1 VNLWTED
8 KWTGW
13 LRLYNLTFIVG
24 LAISLLVFWVFNVLF
39 PVPGTDLDGP
49 FVLQGVDGGC
59 YGCERSSESAIAFEA
74 GNEELPAA
82 AKGKTAK
89 EKGAEVSVV

>member
-1 VNLWTED
+1 VNSWTED

-24 LAISLLVFWVFNVLF
+24 LTISLLVFWVLNLLF
-39 PVPGTDLDGP
+39 PVLGTDLDGP

-59 YGCERSSESAIAFEA
+59 DGCERSSGTAIPSEA

-82 AKGKTAK
+82 TEQKTAK
-89 EKGAEVSVV
+89 EKRAEVSVV